1 MVDPIKLLGM
11 LMSTNSTI
19 PGQSVHCAGC
29 TKRIKR
35 GGVVRCNEGYTGTIN
50 AACLSKQETPV
61 AANNAKELERQKA
74 KRRAYYAAQ
83 VRAAKDAEKYA
94 SKTAKP
100 TQPITMVIRG

>member
-11 LMSTNSTI
+11 LVMSTNSTV

-35 GGVVRCNEGYTGTIN
+35 GGVIRCNEGYTGTIN
-50 AACLSKQETPV
+50 AACLSKAETPV
-61 AANNAKELERQKA
+61 GDNAEGREKA
-74 KRRAYYAAQ
+74 KRKAHYAAR
-83 VRAAKDAEKYA
+83 VRAAKDAEKYT
-94 SKTAKP
+94 SKTAQP